1 MTRDDVFFDAVLTP
15 NQSLGPRGFV
25 ILMCAVGAVSFLAG
39 LAFFLAGAWPVVG
52 FLGLDVVLIYAAFR
66 INYRRASVRENLCL
80 TRDNLTVEQ
89 VNHWGESQT
98 WRFTPAWLQ
107 VWVERPAPRG
117 GGLIL
122 RSHGQSLAIGG
133 FLTWDEQE
141 DLAEALRQALARA
154 RAPCRPQAT

>member
-1 MTRDDVFFDAVLTP
+1 MVQDDVFFDAVLTP
-15 NQSLGPRGFV
+15 NRSLGPRGFV
-25 ILMCAVGAVSFLAG
+25 ILMSAICGVSFVAG
-39 LAFFLAGAWPVVG
+39 FVFFLVGAWPVVG

-66 INYRRASVRENLCL
+66 INYRRASMRENLHL
-80 TRDNLTVEQ
+80 TRDNLTVER

-107 VWVERPAPRG
+107 VGVEKPAPRG

-122 RSHGQSLAIGG
+122 RSHGESLAIAR
-133 FLTWDEQE
+133 FLTWDEQK

-154 RAPCRPQAT
+154 SAPCRPHAI